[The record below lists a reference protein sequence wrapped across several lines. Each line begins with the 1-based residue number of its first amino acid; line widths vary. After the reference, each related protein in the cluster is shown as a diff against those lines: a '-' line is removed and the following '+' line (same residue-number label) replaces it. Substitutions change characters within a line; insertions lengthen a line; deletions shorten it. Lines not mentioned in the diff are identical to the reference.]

1 MWNSSRRIALLGTS
15 VVLVAGGALGF
26 AWMADWLPISFGD
39 ADSGKLVDES
49 DLESELAGLTQSSFD
64 NNGSNKRA
72 SASSS
77 DSTKFADQDEP
88 IFEPLESTRSN
99 EFVDRRDW
107 ANNRTNVA
115 NNGDAS
121 SIGTSSTGASSRENP
136 FADFPSN
143 SANQSTGRSI
153 PDSFPS
159 VGSNGNGQNSTAQ
172 RSAASPFDQETEPHQ
187 LVDQADFAASN
198 AASRTGRNSPSS
210 IFDDGPTRT
219 LSDARSFP
227 SGIRQVGNEEPTS
240 AKSPVESPLFEST
253 QPFGTSARNPQ
264 DNGSGSGAAQG
275 AGDNSAG
282 SQRPAN
288 NFVDNATGQ
297 NGAVAN
303 ASITSKAAETSTTLD
318 AEQLKAKLAQI
329 DQWLVD
335 GVSAHRDLST
345 LFWNQPEIRSVI
357 RERIDRNSQRIYFSP
372 QPHFLQAHEIQGRE
386 LLQTIAPTYKLSW
399 EYLAAMNQVDPRKIR
414 VGQKLKVIKGPFSA
428 FIDLSDFELT
438 IHCHGFYVK
447 QYKIGVGKDNS
458 SPTGKFKVLDKV
470 TKPQYTDPDGRVIAG
485 DDPNNPLGSHWIDIG
500 NSFGIHGTLKPSSI
514 GKAESAGCVRLTNE
528 DVSEVYMFLTSDS
541 EVVIRP

>member
-1 MWNSSRRIALLGTS
+1 MWNSSRRIALLGTT
-15 VVLVAGGALGF
+15 VVLVAGGAIGF
-26 AWMADWLPISFGD
+26 AWVADWLPISFGD

-49 DLESELAGLTQSSFD
+49 DLESELAGLTQSSFG
-64 NNGSNKRA
+64 NNGSNKRSGG
-72 SASSS
+72 SAS
-77 DSTKFADQDEP
+77 DSTMFADQNEP

-107 ANNRTNVA
+107 ANNRTTVA

-121 SIGTSSTGASSRENP
+121 STGTSSRETP

-159 VGSNGNGQNSTAQ
+159 VGGNGSIQNSTAQ
-172 RSAASPFDQETEPHQ
+172 RRASSPFDQETEPHQ
-187 LVDQADFAASN
+187 LVDQAGFAASN

-210 IFDDGPTRT
+210 IFDDGPART

-227 SGIRQVGNEEPTS
+227 SGIRQVGNEEPAS

-253 QPFGTSARNPQ
+253 QQFGTSAKKSQ
-264 DNGSGSGAAQG
+264 DNGSGSGAVQG
-275 AGDNSAG
+275 AADNPAG

-288 NFVDNATGQ
+288 DFVDSATGQ
-297 NGAVAN
+297 SGTVAN
-303 ASITSKAAETSTTLD
+303 ALITSKASETPTTLD

-335 GVSAHRDLST
+335 GDFVSAHRDLSS
-345 LFWNQPEIRSVI
+345 LYWNQPEIRSVI

-428 FIDLSDFELT
+428 FVDLSDFELT

-470 TKPQYTDPDGRVIAG
+470 TKPQYTDPNGRVIAG